1 MNRKTLE
8 FIPQQEYSVFRST
21 PMPPAIKGKSK
32 LAAQAHA
39 KPAALPKRTH
49 KMKFQADLAPAED
62 HMVRALKA
70 ELQMSSNS
78 DFLSDAL
85 TLFRWAV
92 SERKRGHRIVSESA
106 TGERKVLL
114 FPRLERVAPEVT
126 LPHVDIRWTDKELGG
141 LAELVSGQPAEP
153 TEALVR
159 AMRH

>member
-1 MNRKTLE
+1 
-8 FIPQQEYSVFRST
+8 
-21 PMPPAIKGKSK
+21 MPSAVKNKSK
-32 LAAQAHA
+32 QGAQAHA
-39 KPAALPKRTH
+39 KPRASSGKTH
-49 KMKFQADLAPAED
+49 KTKFQADLAPSED

-106 TGERKVLL
+106 SGERKVLL

-126 LPHVDIRWTDKELGG
+126 LPHVDIRWTDKELVS
-141 LAELVSGQPAEP
+141 LAGLVSGQSAEP
-153 TEALVR
+153 TEALIR
-159 AMRH
+159 AMRR

>member
-1 MNRKTLE
+1 
-8 FIPQQEYSVFRST
+8 
-21 PMPPAIKGKSK
+21 MPPAVKEKSK
-32 LAAQAHA
+32 QAAHA
-39 KPAALPKRTH
+39 KPPALPKRTH
-49 KMKFQADLAPAED
+49 KTKFQADLAPVED

-78 DFLSDAL
+78 DFLADAL

-106 TGERKVLL
+106 TGERKILL

-126 LPHVDIRWTDKELGG
+126 LPHVDIRWTDRELGS

-153 TEALVR
+153 TEALIR